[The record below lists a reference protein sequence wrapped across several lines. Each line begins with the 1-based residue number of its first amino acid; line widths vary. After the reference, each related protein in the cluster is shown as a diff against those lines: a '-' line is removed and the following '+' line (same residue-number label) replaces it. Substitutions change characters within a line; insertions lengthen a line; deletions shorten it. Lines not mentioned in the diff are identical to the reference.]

1 MILSKLQIINYRSIK
16 DTGEF
21 PIKNIFALVGEN
33 NSGKSNIIK
42 SVESFVG
49 AGASG
54 VTKDDFNDPNE
65 KIIIKGTFTNLSK
78 SEIKRWKSYLVKDQL
93 ILEKQ
98 IWLEIDNKTS
108 KEKVKS
114 EFHGYKAEPKE
125 WFLSIPKI
133 EERFSK
139 PKWIDIV
146 NENNLPEYFI
156 KDGKCN
162 TKTYKASLEKYI
174 EENDV
179 EFDEPDISATQALG
193 LQSNVVAFLPSVY
206 LLEAITDYSDEID
219 RRSSN
224 TTFRRLMGDLSDRI
238 LKNDPKYKEIESSI
252 NKIKSLFNKIE
263 DDSDSTRLE
272 SLGTIEEK
280 IKGLLKKLM
289 PSVKGVS
296 LSIIIDEIKDMF
308 SRGVSISIDDGIE
321 TDVLD
326 KGHGLQRCIV
336 FTLLQTLIMNERNQL
351 FESSETEIHSTII
364 LAIEE
369 PELYIHP
376 QLCKLFF
383 DVMREFSETDQ
394 VLYATHSPLF
404 IDAFDYDKIG
414 IVKKENTEIGTK
426 IKTCSS
432 NAFDD
437 LDERKIFKGLTKFN
451 PSINEMFFAKKVL
464 IVEGSQDQIAVT
476 KILQNEDMII
486 NRIEELDWSIV
497 VAGGKNSIPF
507 FQRVLNSFDIP
518 YTVLHDFDIVDGMN
532 PNDKNIHEKTNRKI
546 KDLSHGNP
554 IHSFPVKLEV
564 SLGLDYHLNDQYY
577 AHKFFQ
583 NSDNIT
589 DEVKTII
596 LNLFK

>member
-1 MILSKLQIINYRSIK
+1 MILSKLQIKNYRSIK
-16 DTGEF
+16 NTGEF

-42 SVESFVG
+42 SIESFVG

-78 SEIKRWKSYLVKDQL
+78 PEIKRWKSYLVKEQL

-98 IWLEIDNKTS
+98 IWIEIDNKTS

-133 EERFSK
+133 DEKYSK

-146 NENNLPEYFI
+146 NENSLPEYFI

-162 TKTYKASLEKYI
+162 KTIYKSSLEKYL

-179 EFDEPDISATQALG
+179 EFDEPDISTTQALG

-238 LKNDPKYKEIESSI
+238 LKNDPKYKEIELSI

-280 IKGLLKKLM
+280 IKELLKKLM

-308 SRGVSISIDDGIE
+308 SRGVSISIDDGVE

-351 FESSETEIHSTII
+351 FESSETEKQSTII

-383 DVMREFSETDQ
+383 DVMKDFSETDQ

-404 IDAFDYDKIG
+404 IDAFDYDKIS
-414 IVKKENTEIGTK
+414 IVKKESIEIGTK
-426 IKTCSS
+426 IKTCSA

-464 IVEGSQDQIAVT
+464 VVEGPQDQIAVT
-476 KILQNEDMII
+476 TILQNEEMII

-497 VAGGKNSIPF
+497 VVGGKNSIPF

-518 YTVLHDFDIVDGMN
+518 YAVLHDLDITDEMN
-532 PNDKNIHEKTNRKI
+532 SDDKETNEKTNQKI
-546 KDLSHGNP
+546 KDLSNGNP
-554 IHSFPVKLEV
+554 IHTFPIKLEV
-564 SLGLDYHLNDQYY
+564 SLGLNKHLNDQYY

-589 DEVKTII
+589 EEVKTII
-596 LNLFK
+596 LNVFK